1 MAGRLPGPVG
11 ADFDH
16 TPRIDS
22 GTLALVQSPRPGVVG
37 QELAHGVHG
46 YAYQE
51 HDLRWTQTLDAAEA
65 IWQALKASQPMVGA
79 IVLQETGVAL
89 THIVQGLIPGL
100 MMAVGVVAASTV
112 IGAAAGAAV
121 GALAGG
127 VGAAPGGALGGQVG
141 FDAGMAGL
149 ALLGLGFLAEG
160 FVSGLPGLR
169 AQGELGIRRAVNSLF
184 VPAAARPM
192 EIQEASRHLAQAQAQ
207 LLKLVLM
214 AVVAWLLKNPTLAAG
229 KQAASSATG
238 AASAM
243 RSGEALATAEANVAQ
258 LVAKLR
264 ASRLGA
270 GFADWVEGNWR
281 SLVEN
286 PRLRPRVMQAGG
298 AAKQVE
304 VVTPSQLAK
313 MRNAQ
318 QPSPSTEQPP
328 KQVGTSKKPAQSTAA
343 NPHASFE
350 DVYKKAPAA
359 KVEIDATADEV
370 ASKYGGK
377 VAKAPIKSVERAQQK
392 IAADYGGD
400 PTKIKDLARNT
411 IIVRPENIEAVTKD
425 LASKGAKV
433 KAISPTIDDLG
444 YSGVNSTIQT
454 RAGIPAEIQVN
465 SPEMIFAKEPEP
477 LARALLGDGQYDA
490 IASKSPVP
498 GGLGHKYYEEWRVL
512 EDKST
517 PAAEAIQQ
525 ASRSYYDAIRSLY
538 GN

>member
-11 ADFDH
+11 SDFDH

-51 HDLRWTQTLDAAEA
+51 HDLRWTQTLDAADA

-169 AQGELGIRRAVNSLF
+169 AQCELGIRRAVNSLF

-238 AASAM
+238 AASAL

-298 AAKQVE
+298 AAKQAE

-313 MRNAQ
+313 MRNSQAASGPAPNRGINHANNKVNAEGKVTKSDTSRSQ
-318 QPSPSTEQPP
+318 TLKNRVKANLEESAKARSSSSFEQLVRHENAYNFYTQHAGYSADRAMSHLSGIDFTQPVSIVEVQPGT
-328 KQVGTSKKPAQSTAA
+328 KFIQHVGARGVGNYFAPPGTPAEMLGINPAGRTPMLFEASEPEIALRSTA
-343 NPHASFE
+343 S
-350 DVYKKAPAA
+350 
-359 KVEIDATADEV
+359 KVVDTWTEATPFQSEGGGTQFFIPNKSAMTP
-370 ASKYGGK
+370 SK
-377 VAKAPIKSVERAQQK
+377 
-392 IAADYGGD
+392 
-400 PTKIKDLARNT
+400 
-411 IIVRPENIEAVTKD
+411 
-425 LASKGAKV
+425 
-433 KAISPTIDDLG
+433 
-444 YSGVNSTIQT
+444 
-454 RAGIPAEIQVN
+454 
-465 SPEMIFAKEPEP
+465 
-477 LARALLGDGQYDA
+477 
-490 IASKSPVP
+490 
-498 GGLGHKYYEEWRVL
+498 
-512 EDKST
+512 
-517 PAAEAIQQ
+517 
-525 ASRSYYDAIRSLY
+525 
-538 GN
+538 

>member
-11 ADFDH
+11 SDFDH

-258 LVAKLR
+258 LVTKLR

-298 AAKQVE
+298 AARQAE
-304 VVTPSQLAK
+304 VVTPSQLKRLKAEPMPAEPK
-313 MRNAQ
+313 SSS
-318 QPSPSTEQPP
+318 PPSTSKALNSSRIRSAESVNTQMTENGLQPAWLKGTQVETLEVPTGTRFQMVVSEGQAMALMEGKPAFGGWASPTEIPSQAYARESLAILPEFKADVSYVVTVETTAPQTINKGFAGPLGSASGEGAQVEFLGMRSLQLIPPP
-328 KQVGTSKKPAQSTAA
+328 KG
-343 NPHASFE
+343 
-350 DVYKKAPAA
+350 
-359 KVEIDATADEV
+359 
-370 ASKYGGK
+370 
-377 VAKAPIKSVERAQQK
+377 
-392 IAADYGGD
+392 
-400 PTKIKDLARNT
+400 L
-411 IIVRPENIEAVTKD
+411 
-425 LASKGAKV
+425 
-433 KAISPTIDDLG
+433 
-444 YSGVNSTIQT
+444 
-454 RAGIPAEIQVN
+454 
-465 SPEMIFAKEPEP
+465 
-477 LARALLGDGQYDA
+477 
-490 IASKSPVP
+490 PV
-498 GGLGHKYYEEWRVL
+498 H
-512 EDKST
+512 
-517 PAAEAIQQ
+517 
-525 ASRSYYDAIRSLY
+525 
-538 GN
+538 